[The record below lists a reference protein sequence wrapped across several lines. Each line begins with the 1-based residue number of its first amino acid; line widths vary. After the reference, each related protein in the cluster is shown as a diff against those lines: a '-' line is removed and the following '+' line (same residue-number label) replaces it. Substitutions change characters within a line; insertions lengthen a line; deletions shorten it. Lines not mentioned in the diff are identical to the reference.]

1 MDIRISN
8 LLLTYPFYIALGFLP
23 SLIWLLFY
31 LRKDPHPEPQRQII
45 KIFLWGILIAP
56 LAAVA
61 ELFLLWLTKPL
72 GPQAILGAITNGS
85 SLLGQYTSG
94 WRAIIG
100 LVFFAPIVEEYFK
113 YRIVKEEISSD
124 PDFDEPLDAMIYLI
138 TAGLGFAAA
147 ENLLVV
153 LQSPLLPIS
162 IALSTISL
170 RFVGA
175 TFLHALASGIVGYFW
190 ARSLLETEK
199 RSRLIAWGLALAIVF
214 HGSYNYLVS
223 LKDSLPFTTL
233 LIVPLLIAM
242 ALFVSFGFRYLKN
255 KLSVCEI
262 K

>member
-1 MDIRISN
+1 MAITH
-8 LLLTYPFYIALGFLP
+8 LFYVALGFLP

-45 KIFLWGILIAP
+45 KIFLWGMLIAP

-72 GPQAILGAITNGS
+72 GPQSILGALTNGS
-85 SLLGQYTSG
+85 SLLSQYTNG
-94 WRAIIG
+94 WRAIVG
-100 LVFFAPIVEEYFK
+100 LVLFAPLVEEYLK
-113 YRIVKEEISSD
+113 YRIVKEEILRD

-138 TAGLGFAAA
+138 TGGLGFAAA

-153 LQSPLLPIS
+153 LQSPLLPLGA
-162 IALSTISL
+162 ALSTISL

-190 ARSLLETEK
+190 ARSLLETKK
-199 RSRLIAWGLALAIVF
+199 RFQLIAQGLVLAIVF
-214 HGSYNYLVS
+214 HGSYNYFVS
-223 LKDSLPFTTL
+223 LKDSFPFTTL

-242 ALFVSFGFRYLKN
+242 AFFVSFGFRYLKN
-255 KLSVCEI
+255 KPSVCETE
-262 K
+262 